1 MATRS
6 RTKADLEVII
16 ANQRADIDAL
26 EQRSKD
32 WLDQHEKIGD
42 DWNRAL
48 NRVAELEKQLVR
60 IASEK
65 QAELDNLQA
74 ELRVAQNEAVTLRAR
89 VSELWRAF
97 THVTSAYAAKQWLH
111 CHAQSP
117 FKGSFFITFTQLH
130 FCCNI
135 ESYGAY

>member
-97 THVTSAYAAKQWLH
+97 THVTSAYAAKQ
-111 CHAQSP
+111 
-117 FKGSFFITFTQLH
+117 
-130 FCCNI
+130 
-135 ESYGAY
+135 